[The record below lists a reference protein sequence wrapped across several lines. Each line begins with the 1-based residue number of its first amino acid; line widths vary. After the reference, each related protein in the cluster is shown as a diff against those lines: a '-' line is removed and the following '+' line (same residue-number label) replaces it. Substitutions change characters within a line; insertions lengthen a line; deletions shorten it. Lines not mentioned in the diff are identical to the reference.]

1 MALFTALRQR
11 EKGFTLLELL
21 VAIAI
26 LAIVAS
32 VAVPGF
38 AEVIRQNRATTLAND
53 MVSALNLARSE
64 AVKRNTQVSVSPSG
78 ERLSRGWQVITED
91 NEVLRRWP
99 GRDDAELSANVT
111 SVSYNARGRV
121 VGSAGIVID
130 IAFQDAQRCVLV
142 SLSGSAR
149 VAAEREGCNE

>member
-1 MALFTALRQR
+1 MALLTALRRR

-32 VAVPGF
+32 IAVPGF
-38 AEVIRQNRATTLAND
+38 TEVVRQNRATTLAND

-64 AVKRNTQVSVSPSG
+64 AVKRNARVSVSPSG
-78 ERLSRGWQVITED
+78 ELLSSGWQVVTED
-91 NEVLRRWP
+91 KQVLRRWS
-99 GRDDAELSANVT
+99 GREGAELSANVT
-111 SVSYNARGRV
+111 RVTYNARGRA
-121 VGSAGIVID
+121 VGNAGITID
-130 IAFQDAQRCVLV
+130 IAFQGAQRCVRV

-149 VAAEREGCNE
+149 VAAERGTCIG